1 MIDSN
6 YFRQLSLVP
15 PPASEFSKFT
25 RKGDRAFY
33 RDDSLDYSPTL
44 FCRRAPDAKYYLGI
58 QASLPKLLYG
68 HNVKMLDESAL
79 NDALKILQEF
89 ATTRFGIFFDVYKT
103 NIGRI
108 EYCYNFPV
116 GEDLIYSYL
125 SAASEANPPRMKRR
139 LIGKIETVEFAND
152 SWKIYCYDK
161 GCEAEH
167 LSENEKIS
175 AEAVEAAR
183 GVLRLEVRFNTTEA
197 VKRLSGR
204 LKLPDIQAQTLL
216 NFDVAKSVL
225 TSAVKALGL
234 HEPVIPFDERL
245 FKLKKEYGYGSRF
258 HRLSGFLHLCGVFGF
273 DKLVDI
279 GVMKRSAYY
288 KHSREIADAGALV
301 FSKHHTMLPALR
313 VR

>member
-1 MIDSN
+1 MMDSS
-6 YFRQLSLVP
+6 YYRQLSLAP
-15 PPASEFSKFT
+15 LPASEFSKFT

-33 RDDSLDYSPTL
+33 RDDNLDYSPTL
-44 FCRRAPDAKYYLGI
+44 FCFRAPDAKYYLGV
-58 QASLPKLLYG
+58 QASLPKLIYG

-79 NDALKILQEF
+79 SDALKILQEF
-89 ATTRFGIFFDVYKT
+89 ATTRFGIFFDVYKA

-125 SAASEANPPRMKRR
+125 SAASEAEPPRMKRR

-161 GCEAEH
+161 GLEAKH
-167 LSENEKIS
+167 LFKNEKIS

-183 GVLRLEVRFNTTEA
+183 GVLRLEVRFNSTEA

-234 HEPVIPFDERL
+234 HEPVIPFDKRL

-258 HRLSGFLHLCGVFGF
+258 HRLAGFLHLCDTFGF
-273 DKLVDI
+273 DKLVEI

-288 KHSREIADAGALV
+288 KQRKEVANADALI
-301 FSKHHTMLPALR
+301 FSNHHTTLPALH